1 MPTVAAGALER
12 SVRAVLEAAG
22 APREAAV
29 AVAESLVLSNLKGV
43 DSHGLVRV
51 VQYVGEIESG
61 RTLPA
66 ARVAV
71 NVEAGRIHVDG
82 GWGFGQVAAREAARL
97 ASERAREAGIAFVT
111 VAKVHHVGRL
121 GEAVERAAAEGCL
134 ALAFCN
140 TGPPGGRVAPH
151 GARAPLFG
159 TNPLAYAAPTAS
171 GRAVVADF
179 STSATAEGRVRLARQ
194 NGERVPPG
202 WILDA
207 AGNPTDDP
215 AALYEGGALVPA
227 GGHKGS
233 ALALL
238 AEILGG
244 LVAGAG
250 CAALGADPGNGLVL
264 IAVHPA
270 PTGVDALVHAVR
282 GAPPAPGFDR
292 VRAPGDPEAETEDRR
307 RRDGIPVPDATW
319 DDFAAV
325 AARYGVALT

>member
-1 MPTVAAGALER
+1 
-12 SVRAVLEAAG
+12 
-22 APREAAV
+22 
-29 AVAESLVLSNLKGV
+29 
-43 DSHGLVRV
+43 
-51 VQYVGEIESG
+51 
-61 RTLPA
+61 
-66 ARVAV
+66 
-71 NVEAGRIHVDG
+71 
-82 GWGFGQVAAREAARL
+82 
-97 ASERAREAGIAFVT
+97 
-111 VAKVHHVGRL
+111 
-121 GEAVERAAAEGCL
+121 
-134 ALAFCN
+134 
-140 TGPPGGRVAPH
+140 
-151 GARAPLFG
+151 
-159 TNPLAYAAPTAS
+159 
-171 GRAVVADF
+171 
-179 STSATAEGRVRLARQ
+179 
-194 NGERVPPG
+194 
-202 WILDA
+202 
-207 AGNPTDDP
+207 
-215 AALYEGGALVPA
+215 VPA

-325 AARYGVALT
+325 GARYGVALT